1 MFNSSEYPLCL
12 PFECSEWKIGK
23 DLLNGK
29 LHCSYC
35 AEMILLLKGRI
46 RFRLNEKEDTLQAGE
61 LLLIVPG
68 GKIAF
73 QAPDGE
79 ESPEL
84 IHVRMD
90 PDQMVEH
97 PSYMPGLKSILI
109 QAERSGMP
117 MKLSAEE
124 TESLGAI
131 PIMKACLEEQKGCA
145 FGWDLSSLC
154 GACQLF
160 IRLVRFW
167 QDRGLKM
174 PTQKNADDPIYSIT
188 AYINKHVQDGLR
200 VEDLASRCGLSYP
213 WFAKKFREIY
223 GVSCKDYIE
232 RVRVARVEKYLRY
245 TDLDLSEISRLTGY
259 ADCSHMIKNF
269 KRIMDITPGQYRL
282 KKQR

>member
-29 LHCSYC
+29 MHCSYC
-35 AEMILLLKGRI
+35 AEMILVRRGRI
-46 RFRLNEKEDTLQAGE
+46 RFRLNDMEDTLQEGE

-68 GKIAF
+68 GKVAF
-73 QAPDGE
+73 MALDGE
-79 ESPEL
+79 DSPEL
-84 IHVRMD
+84 VHVRVD

-97 PSYMPGLKSILI
+97 PSYMPELKNILLE
-109 QAERSGMP
+109 AEKNSMP
-117 MKLSAEE
+117 MKLTAEE
-124 TESLGAI
+124 TKSLEAI
-131 PIMKACLEEQKGCA
+131 PIMEACLEEQKHRS
-145 FGWDLSSLC
+145 FGWDLTTLC
-154 GACQLF
+154 GAYQLF

-174 PTQKNADDPIYSIT
+174 PTQQSAEDPICSIT
-188 AYINKHVQDGLR
+188 AYINRHVQDGLR

-232 RVRVARVEKYLRY
+232 RVRVARVERYLRY

-269 KRIMDITPGQYRL
+269 KRLMNETPGQYRTL
-282 KKQR
+282 KT